1 MVWKN
6 IFNSSDE
13 PRLPSNSTV
22 PPANNGG
29 QDFLTAWALAPFM
42 LIKLLL
48 APFRAMMSGDKSRD
62 PSSRGQ

>member
-1 MVWKN
+1 MVWKRV
-6 IFNSSDE
+6 FNSSDE

-22 PPANNGG
+22 PPANGGG

-48 APFRAMMSGDKSRD
+48 APIKAAMGGDKDRG
-62 PSSRGQ
+62 PSGRAQ

>member
-1 MVWKN
+1 MVWKR
-6 IFNSSDE
+6 IFSDPDE

-22 PPANNGG
+22 PPANGGG
-29 QDFLTAWALAPFM
+29 QDFLTTWALAPFM

-48 APFRAMMSGDKSRD
+48 APIKAAMGGDKDRG